1 MSISAAR
8 MLRTHRLQPKPPRA
22 QAITP
27 LPPTR
32 RLGPTAGRHTI
43 KRSPGGIPGK
53 NDLDRAVTTP
63 LTSSARASNCLPAG
77 GRRHWATREHAR
89 SASPFP
95 GYRKRDRGRHQ
106 LVYEETELRPVF
118 TTPVSPAA
126 GSDAKLTTLTCA
138 NPRRMVQPAVLR
150 TAPLT
155 RQSQGRDPIS
165 PALNW
170 GNVWQ
175 VQGSNLGRLSRRF
188 YRPLSYTF

>member
-8 MLRTHRLQPKPPRA
+8 MLHTHRLQPKPPRA

-106 LVYEETELRPVF
+106 LAYVETETSPRIHHAGLARSRLRRKAHDADLRESQEDGSASGLEDRSLYPSQSV
-118 TTPVSPAA
+118 TRTSVTGSELGKRVA
-126 GSDAKLTTLTCA
+126 G
-138 NPRRMVQPAVLR
+138 PRFEP
-150 TAPLT
+150 
-155 RQSQGRDPIS
+155 G
-165 PALNW
+165 
-170 GNVWQ
+170 
-175 VQGSNLGRLSRRF
+175 
-188 YRPLSYTF
+188 

>member
-106 LVYEETELRPVF
+106 LAYEETETSPRIQHVGTARGSPRRRH
-118 TTPVSPAA
+118 TTP
-126 GSDAKLTTLTCA
+126 TCA
-138 NPRRMVQPAVLR
+138 NPGRTVQPAVLR
-150 TAPLT
+150 TVPFT
-155 RQSQGRDPIS
+155 RQSGGRDPMS
-165 PALNW
+165 AALSW

-188 YRPLSYTF
+188 YRPLAETL